1 MGKSLEGLESSFCN
15 FTGSENNSPGVIWGW
30 ESGHGDSETEGRLRV
45 VKGTSASDAVG
56 GEVDYQE
63 VGKGRGRPP

>member
-1 MGKSLEGLESSFCN
+1 M
-15 FTGSENNSPGVIWGW
+15 IWGW